1 MLLDNSPLVLIILTT
16 ASTIFDMSRSEPDG
30 LMDFMKKDKKI
41 EKAEPEG
48 LGLESLRVISDNN
61 NNRKEASSRKIPQLQ
76 NGVPETNNIETDDGL
91 MNFMK
96 KSKKSET
103 NDEPNKNLKS
113 FGILS
118 NAPLQNGNLL
128 KIPKLSKVHHIINR
142 KKQEKSLD
150 QFNKM
155 GKSFSLNELDGL
167 QGLKVM
173 ADAKENKKSSSTES
187 TSTMKQ
193 TTIFEPLDEITE
205 IIPTEE
211 VTKKDIEDSTKKPDS
226 KESRIKKNSSSETDN
241 TGDHRLHHWED
252 KNDEITTQ
260 MTNTDE
266 DTTIPATEI
275 AQDSVTDLMSPTV
288 PEEKDE
294 IEEVLDEN
302 EKASELTFSF
312 RSGRINKRSNSSKIL
327 NKESSTGKN
336 LAADEISENS
346 EKTITEII
354 PNQGDQVIVSSSN
367 ENSQILDENNAK
379 NAKLT
384 VMKDGRPHHESIVVM
399 ETKQHKKNALKTS
412 EDIIPFSRKKE
423 EDPKPNELEQNDT
436 NLELTISENNIKP
449 SEERANKLECIP
461 CSAKHIRCNDFKQN
475 NTENQNAKITV
486 MKNDHPRHQSLVVL
500 EQKQG
505 LEREIEND
513 QDQKLSDPSNM
524 LDEHFENKAKQEESS
539 KL

>member
-1 MLLDNSPLVLIILTT
+1 ML
-16 ASTIFDMSRSEPDG
+16 
-30 LMDFMKKDKKI
+30 KKNKI
-41 EKAEPEG
+41 
-48 LGLESLRVISDNN
+48 
-61 NNRKEASSRKIPQLQ
+61 
-76 NGVPETNNIETDDGL
+76 
-91 MNFMK
+91 
-96 KSKKSET
+96 
-103 NDEPNKNLKS
+103 
-113 FGILS
+113 
-118 NAPLQNGNLL
+118 
-128 KIPKLSKVHHIINR
+128 
-142 KKQEKSLD
+142 
-150 QFNKM
+150 
-155 GKSFSLNELDGL
+155 
-167 QGLKVM
+167 
-173 ADAKENKKSSSTES
+173 SSSTES

-226 KESRIKKNSSSETDN
+226 KESNIKKNSTSETDN
-241 TGDHRLHHWED
+241 TGDHRLPHWED

-275 AQDSVTDLMSPTV
+275 AQDSVTDLLSPTV
-288 PEEKDE
+288 PDEKDE

-302 EKASELTFSF
+302 EKDRELTFSF
-312 RSGRINKRSNSSKIL
+312 RSGRTNKRSNSSKIL
-327 NKESSTGKN
+327 DKDSSTAKN
-336 LAADEISENS
+336 LAADQIPENS

-354 PNQGDQVIVSSSN
+354 PNQGDQVFVSSSN

-384 VMKDGRPHHESIVVM
+384 VMKNGQPHHESILVM

-423 EDPKPNELEQNDT
+423 GDPKPDELEQNDT
-436 NLELTISENNIKP
+436 NLELTRSENII

-461 CSAKHIRCNDFKQN
+461 CSAKHIRCNNFKQN
-475 NTENQNAKITV
+475 NTENHNAKITV

-500 EQKQG
+500 EQKQEP
-505 LEREIEND
+505 ERAIEND
-513 QDQKLSDPSNM
+513 QDQKLSDSSNM
-524 LDEHFENKAKQEESS
+524 LDEHFKNQAKQEENS

>member
-1 MLLDNSPLVLIILTT
+1 
-16 ASTIFDMSRSEPDG
+16 
-30 LMDFMKKDKKI
+30 
-41 EKAEPEG
+41 
-48 LGLESLRVISDNN
+48 
-61 NNRKEASSRKIPQLQ
+61 
-76 NGVPETNNIETDDGL
+76 
-91 MNFMK
+91 
-96 KSKKSET
+96 
-103 NDEPNKNLKS
+103 
-113 FGILS
+113 
-118 NAPLQNGNLL
+118 
-128 KIPKLSKVHHIINR
+128 
-142 KKQEKSLD
+142 
-150 QFNKM
+150 
-155 GKSFSLNELDGL
+155 
-167 QGLKVM
+167 
-173 ADAKENKKSSSTES
+173 
-187 TSTMKQ
+187 MKQ

-241 TGDHRLHHWED
+241 TGDHRLPHWED

-288 PEEKDE
+288 PDEKDE

-302 EKASELTFSF
+302 EKASEITFSF
-312 RSGRINKRSNSSKIL
+312 RSGRTNKKGTSSKIL
-327 NKESSTGKN
+327 SKESSTAKN
-336 LAADEISENS
+336 LAADENS

-354 PNQGDQVIVSSSN
+354 PNQDDQVIVSSSN
-367 ENSQILDENNAK
+367 ENIQILDENNAK

-384 VMKDGRPHHESIVVM
+384 VMKDGRPHHESILVM

-423 EDPKPNELEQNDT
+423 LEQNDT
-436 NLELTISENNIKP
+436 NLEPTISENNIKP

-500 EQKQG
+500 EQKQE
-505 LEREIEND
+505 LERAIEND
-513 QDQKLSDPSNM
+513 QDQKLSDSSNM
-524 LDEHFENKAKQEESS
+524 LDEHFENQAKKEENS